1 MNSQFAQISEPAVRQ
16 LLRGAVQEI
25 EVMDREGLKDMLS
38 SLAKK
43 IVLDPANLECQI
55 HYRIG
60 IEGRNKLASPRGA
73 PHYASRGVL
82 RGQRLC
88 HSPRHSYGRA
98 VQ

>member
-55 HYRIG
+55 H
-60 IEGRNKLASPRGA
+60 L
-73 PHYASRGVL
+73 
-82 RGQRLC
+82 
-88 HSPRHSYGRA
+88 
-98 VQ
+98 

>member
-1 MNSQFAQISEPAVRQ
+1 LNSQFAQISEPAVRQ

-55 HYRIG
+55 HNRIG
-60 IEGRNKLASPRGA
+60 IEGRNKLASPRGFE
-73 PHYASRGVL
+73 P
-82 RGQRLC
+82 RL
-88 HSPRHSYGRA
+88 PP
-98 VQ
+98 